1 MVVSTCAKCG
11 EQDQFEVVAKQSLP
25 GSPCKIALVQCARCG
40 AVVGV
45 LDYSAIEQRTKELE

>member
-1 MVVSTCAKCG
+1 MAVSACAKCG
-11 EQDQFEVVAKQSLP
+11 EQDRFEIVLKDSMP
-25 GSPCKIALVQCARCG
+25 GSPCKIAFVQCARCG